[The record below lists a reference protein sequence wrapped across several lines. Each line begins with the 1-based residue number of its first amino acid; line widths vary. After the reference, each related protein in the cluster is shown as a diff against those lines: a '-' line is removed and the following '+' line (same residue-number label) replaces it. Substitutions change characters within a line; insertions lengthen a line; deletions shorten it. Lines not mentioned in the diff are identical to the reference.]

1 MPDDVQA
8 SRTRVRVWDAPTR
21 LFHWLVVIAVA
32 VSWWTGDSGRLEWH
46 RWSGY
51 LLLGLV
57 LFRVYWGFFGGSTA
71 RFAGFVR
78 GPRAIIDYLRG
89 RAAATPGHNP
99 LGALSVLLLLAM
111 LLAQVVL
118 GLFAVDVDGI
128 ESGPLSLYVSFE
140 AGRTAAHWH
149 HRVFD
154 ALLWL
159 IALHILAIAWYLVV
173 RRDNLVAAMLH
184 GTREYPGA
192 PQPLRSASALRFV
205 VGVLLAAALTW
216 LVARAF
222 QLR

>member
-1 MPDDVQA
+1 MPDDVQP

-21 LFHWLVVIAVA
+21 LFHWLMVIAVA
-32 VSWWTGDSGRLEWH
+32 ICWWTGDSGRLEWH
-46 RWSGY
+46 RWTGY
-51 LLLGLV
+51 FLLGLLV
-57 LFRVYWGFFGGSTA
+57 FRLYWGFVGGSTA
-71 RFAGFVR
+71 RFGNFLR
-78 GPRAIIDYLRG
+78 GPRAVLEYLRG
-89 RAAATPGHNP
+89 RAAPRPGHNP
-99 LGALSVLLLLAM
+99 LGAMSVLVLLGL

-159 IALHILAIAWYLVV
+159 IALHVLAIAWYLVV
-173 RRDNLVAAMLH
+173 RKDNLIAAMFH
-184 GTREYPGA
+184 GTHEYPGA
-192 PQPLRSASALRFV
+192 PQPLRSVAPWRLV
-205 VGVLLAAALTW
+205 VGAMLAGVVTW

-222 QLR
+222 QF